1 MIGFFAFLFI
11 TILCSCLVFGCYRAN
26 HLQTSETSGYSTTIL
41 LAMLSAF
48 ISTILFQVVG
58 YLVVGYLDPFFL
70 IALIGGWIISFIIS
84 LIIGFLFLP
93 SEEEKRRRK
102 SENNGK

>member
-11 TILCSCLVFGCYRAN
+11 TILCSCLVFGGYRRFHRQA
-26 HLQTSETSGYSTTIL
+26 SEFSGNIITIL

-58 YLVVGYLDPFFL
+58 YFVVGYLDPFF
-70 IALIGGWIISFIIS
+70 
-84 LIIGFLFLP
+84 
-93 SEEEKRRRK
+93 
-102 SENNGK
+102 